1 MKQRFNFKL
10 RATAIVVAI
19 VFAVSI
25 FSADLFRIQIVE
37 REKYT
42 SKKLSLSSNTSKIPA
57 VRGEILDSTGRPLVY
72 NVASNT
78 VYFDASYFP
87 SFSKMD
93 KRNSIVSSLIKLFG
107 SKGIEYSASLPI
119 EISGEGFAFTE
130 NSDSDKAYLISKD
143 YLNLNTYATAQNC
156 FDAIVEYYGLEEYSK
171 EEALKIA
178 SVYFAMKRADFSTYN
193 PFTFAENVPDETVL
207 ILKEQSRFYEGVEIR
222 VDTVRAYYDGTIAPH
237 ILGYYDFLN
246 ADEYKAVTE
255 EYNQKLANGN
265 LTDEEKLDLQLSS
278 YAITDKI
285 GKFGI
290 ESAMEDTLRG
300 KNGIMT
306 TVTNAD
312 GTKTRTVTT
321 EPQNGENVVLTIN
334 ADFQKQTQNILYS
347 KIESLKGE
355 SKLETAGSI
364 VVLDVNDFSVLAC
377 VTYPSYDLS
386 TYKENIVELNTD
398 ETAPLWNR
406 ALRSTYAPGSTVKPA
421 VAIAGLEEGIV
432 KPDTGIKCNLLY
444 TYYSGP
450 PFKCYNNNGHAG
462 SEQTV
467 VTAIR
472 NSCNTYFYEVGR
484 QLGIDKMDDYLY
496 AYGLGRKTGVEL
508 TEAEGVLAGP
518 EEREAAGGI
527 WYPGDVVQAA
537 IGQSDHLFTPIQLA
551 SYAGTLANG
560 GTKYRTHF
568 VKAVKSA
575 DYSQTVYEI
584 QPEILSKVNASET
597 NKAAVKKGMVAL
609 GDSYLAF
616 KDLPF
621 SVACKTGT
629 AQRKQKVGDKEI
641 EYTNGFMIAY
651 APADNP
657 QIAIAV
663 AIENTKSSSTV
674 TCVAEILKAYF
685 EQKEGVTPSQT
696 VGNVLR

>member
-37 REKYT
+37 REKYA

-207 ILKEQSRFYEGVEIR
+207 ILKEQRRFYEGVEIR
-222 VDTVRAYYDGTIAPH
+222 VDTVRAYYDGSIAPH

-355 SKLETAGSI
+355 YKLETAGSI

-575 DYSQTVYEI
+575 DYSQTVYET

-597 NKAAVKKGMVAL
+597 NKAAVKQGMVAL

>member
-10 RATAIVVAI
+10 RATAILVAI

-143 YLNLNTYATAQNC
+143 YLNLNIYATAQNC